1 MGRVQEFMRKEV
13 RSMNERVQYEL
24 ALDQQRRLRDA
35 AQLAYRLREARQ
47 DRGAKRQVV
56 RAWQERVA
64 ARGAPRLREA
74 E

>member
-1 MGRVQEFMRKEV
+1 
-13 RSMNERVQYEL
+13 MNERVQYEL

-35 AQLAYRLREARQ
+35 AHLAYRLREARQ
-47 DRGAKRQVV
+47 DRGAERQVV
-56 RAWQERVA
+56 RAGQERVA